1 VGALAV
7 AGYAGLATFLILKLI
22 GLVTPLR
29 VQAEQERVGLD
40 MSQHGEMLSPKT

>member
-1 VGALAV
+1 MAV
-7 AGYAGLATFLILKLI
+7 FAFAATFLILKLI

-29 VQAEQERVGLD
+29 ADADQERVGLD